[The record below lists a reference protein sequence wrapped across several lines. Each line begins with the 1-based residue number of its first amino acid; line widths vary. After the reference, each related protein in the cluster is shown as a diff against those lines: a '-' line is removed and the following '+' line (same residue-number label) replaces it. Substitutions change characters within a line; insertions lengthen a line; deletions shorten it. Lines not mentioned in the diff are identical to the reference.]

1 MFNAEKELQ
10 EAKRE
15 DLTVLV
21 YSLPLKARED
31 DIWGFF
37 KKEQCGKVRDV
48 RIIKD
53 PRSLRS
59 KGVAYVEFYTS
70 ESVQKALRT
79 NGRFF

>member
-1 MFNAEKELQ
+1 M
-10 EAKRE
+10 
-15 DLTVLV
+15 LV

-37 KKEQCGKVRDV
+37 KKEQCGKVRDI

-79 NGRFF
+79 NGRFFEFSGRQSAVKVQHSQA